1 MTNCKDVFFSI
12 LDGDNLDLPRKE
24 LLCAATL
31 EYSEFLIVSGSRSLL
46 ADLTQFIYAAVQ
58 IRPRCLLVP
67 TSTVLATA
75 EHFLVHAYLPAD
87 ADRRFI
93 KFDLDTGGSSEI
105 PQLRSTDFITNHESM
120 TRYVRDVQHLH
131 PIVKYTIEATCGEH
145 NELSSHVSRLL
156 IGYSF
161 LSDILLRSK
170 SLGTDLD
177 GLQLHELKAFVDHID
192 SLKPKFSIFK
202 HTIDTLI
209 SYCNSLLMVRPTNAT
224 DLSNTYPTAALQNG
238 FPCVYKV
245 MSVLHYLGYELSM
258 RRQLYNKAFMHIFR
272 AYECYTAGS
281 LFLHNATITNYTDKR
296 GTFPDVYTLDAKM
309 VLGFSPIYKAVGK
322 HFNLQ
327 HTTDYTSCKFYIDL
341 RNKFHYTHGD
351 IKPSKSLVLE
361 FARSV
366 LRQIL
371 RIEKVGNQRTFQWRD
386 VYKQTK
392 GKLLT
397 DGRTEV
403 AAAIIRHLGIQPLVT
418 FVEV

>member
-1 MTNCKDVFFSI
+1 MRNCEDVFFSI
-12 LDGDNLDLPRKE
+12 LDGDSLDPASKE

-31 EYSEFLIVSGSRSLL
+31 EYPDFLIISGSHSLL
-46 ADLTQFIYAAVQ
+46 AELAQYIYVAVQ

-67 TSTVLATA
+67 TSIVLATV
-75 EHFLVHAYLPAD
+75 EHFLMHAYLPAN

-93 KFDLDTGGSSEI
+93 KLDLDTGLSAEVQ
-105 PQLRSTDFITNHESM
+105 QLHNTGFSMNHEGA
-120 TRYVRDVQHLH
+120 TRYIHDTQQLH
-131 PIVKYTIEATCGEH
+131 PIVKHTVEMACGQH
-145 NELSSHVSRLL
+145 SELNRHISRLL

-161 LSDILLRSK
+161 LSDTLLRSK

-192 SLKPKFSIFK
+192 SIKPTLSIFK
-202 HTIDTLI
+202 DDIETLI
-209 SYCNSLLMVRPTNAT
+209 GYCNSLLTVCPTNVS
-224 DLSNTYPTAALQNG
+224 DLSNTYPTTALQNG

-245 MSVLHYLGYELSM
+245 MSVMHYLGYELSI

-272 AYECYTAGS
+272 AYECYTAGA
-281 LFLHNATITNYTDKR
+281 LFLHNASISNYTDKR
-296 GTFPDVYTLDAKM
+296 GTFPDVYMLGTKI
-309 VLGFSPIYKAVGK
+309 VLGFSPIYKGIGT

-327 HTTDYTSCKFYIDL
+327 QTAEYVSCRFYIDL

-351 IKPSKSLVLE
+351 IKPSKALVQE

-371 RIEKVGNQRTFQWRD
+371 KIERIGNQQAFRWKD

-392 GKLLT
+392 GKLLR
-397 DGRTEV
+397 DGSTEV
-403 AAAIIRHLGIQPLVT
+403 ATAITRHLGIDSLVT
-418 FVEV
+418 FGGR

>member
-1 MTNCKDVFFSI
+1 MRNCKDVFFSI
-12 LDGDNLDLPRKE
+12 LDGDSLDPPRKE

-46 ADLTQFIYAAVQ
+46 AELTQHIYATVQ

-67 TSTVLATA
+67 GSTVLATA
-75 EHFLVHAYLPAD
+75 EHFLVHAYLPVD

-93 KFDLDTGGSSEI
+93 KYDLDTGLSAEV
-105 PQLRSTDFITNHESM
+105 PQLRDTDFTTNHENV
-120 TRYVRDVQHLH
+120 TRYLHDTQHLH
-131 PIVKYTIEATCGEH
+131 PIVKHTIEATCGEH
-145 NELSSHVSRLL
+145 NELARHINRLL

-161 LSDILLRSK
+161 LPDRLLRNK

-177 GLQLHELKAFVDHID
+177 GLQLHELKAFVDYID
-192 SLKPKFSIFK
+192 NLKSTFSIFK

-209 SYCNSLLMVRPTNAT
+209 SYCNGLLMVCPTNAT

-245 MSVLHYLGYELSM
+245 MSVMHYLGYELSM
-258 RRQLYNKAFMHIFR
+258 RRQLYSKAFMHIFR
-272 AYECYTAGS
+272 AYECYTAGA
-281 LFLHNATITNYTDKR
+281 LFLHNATIANYTDKR
-296 GTFPDVYTLDAKM
+296 GTFPDVYILDTKM
-309 VLGFSPIYKAVGK
+309 VLGFNPIYKSVGK
-322 HFNLQ
+322 HFNLL
-327 HTTDYTSCKFYIDL
+327 HASDYTSCKFYIDL

-351 IKPSKSLVLE
+351 IKPSKVLVLE

-371 RIEKVGNQRTFQWRD
+371 RIEKISNQQNFQWRD

-392 GKLLT
+392 DKLFA
-397 DGRTEV
+397 DGSTEV
-403 AAAIIRHLGIQPLVT
+403 AAAIIRHLGVQSLVT
-418 FVEV
+418 FVEL